1 MIIMPDSDTLDSVL
15 NHMRYNDIACYFL
28 HVGSQFH
35 PHCSFGFVPYSEIM
49 QLIAVA
55 TNGSYMQYPSQHVS
69 IFLRTLY
76 LTKDVV
82 KMSCK
87 LLKNYDYYLHEII
100 I

>member
-69 IFLRTLY
+69 I
-76 LTKDVV
+76 
-82 KMSCK
+82 S
-87 LLKNYDYYLHEII
+87 
-100 I
+100 